1 MDRTGQAEGRQSVTE
16 THRDAGRAEARG
28 GYDHLAPLFLEL
40 RELQEDDPRRSALRE
55 RLVTEHLPV
64 AENIAR
70 RYRNRGVA
78 HQDLAQVAVVGLMN
92 AVDRFDPSRGSDF
105 MSFAVPTM
113 VGEVRRHFR
122 DSSWLVHVPR
132 PLKERH
138 ASIAA
143 AATDLTNEL
152 GRAPTPK
159 ELAARLGIPR
169 QDVIES
175 LLVAGAQRG
184 SSLDEPTRDDGSS
197 SIADRLGGE
206 DNELLNAENREALR
220 PLLAALPERE
230 RTVIVLR
237 FFHTMTQSEIA
248 KQLGISQMHVS
259 RLLARTLAQLRRAL
273 VEDA

>member
-1 MDRTGQAEGRQSVTE
+1 MTE
-16 THRDAGRAEARG
+16 RHHESAKADTRG
-28 GYDHLAPLFLEL
+28 GYDHLAPLFVEL
-40 RELQEDDPRRSALRE
+40 RSLPDDDPRRAELRE

-70 RYRNRGVA
+70 RYRNRGVP
-78 HQDLAQVAVVGLMN
+78 HQDLTQVAAVGLMH
-92 AVDRFDPSRGSDF
+92 AIDRFDPDRGADF

-138 ASIAA
+138 ASIATA
-143 AATDLTNEL
+143 AAELTAEL
-152 GRAPTPK
+152 GRSPTPT
-159 ELAARLGIPR
+159 ELASRLGVPK

-184 SSLDEPTRDDGSS
+184 ASLDEPSHDDGTV
-197 SIADRLGGE
+197 SIVERLGGE
-206 DNELLNAENREALR
+206 DEALAEAENRMALR

-237 FFHTMTQSEIA
+237 FFHNMTQSEIA
-248 KQLGISQMHVS
+248 GRLGISQMHVS
-259 RLLARTLAQLRRAL
+259 RLLAKTLSQLRRGLLA
-273 VEDA
+273 DN

>member
-1 MDRTGQAEGRQSVTE
+1 VTAQRRE
-16 THRDAGRAEARG
+16 PARSDSRG
-28 GYDHLAPLFLEL
+28 GYDHLAPLFVEL
-40 RELQEDDPRRSALRE
+40 RELDEDDPRRTELRE

-70 RYRNRGVA
+70 RYRNRGVP
-78 HQDLAQVAVVGLMN
+78 HQDLAQVAAVGLMH
-92 AVDRFDPSRGSDF
+92 AVDRFDPGRGADF

-138 ASIAA
+138 ASIATA
-143 AATDLTNEL
+143 AADLTAEL
-152 GRAPTPK
+152 GRSPTPS
-159 ELAARLGIPR
+159 ELAGRLGIPK
-169 QDVIES
+169 QEVIES

-184 SSLDEPTRDDGSS
+184 ASLDEPSHDDGTS

-206 DNELLNAENREALR
+206 DAALMDAENRMALR

-237 FFHTMTQSEIA
+237 FFHNMTQSEIA
-248 KQLGISQMHVS
+248 GRLGISQMHVS
-259 RLLARTLAQLRRAL
+259 RLLARTLAQLRRGL
-273 VEDA
+273 LSDT

>member
-1 MDRTGQAEGRQSVTE
+1 VTNQ
-16 THRDAGRAEARG
+16 RRGPSRSDSRG
-28 GYDHLAPLFLEL
+28 GYDHLAPLFVEL
-40 RELQEDDPRRSALRE
+40 RSLDEDDPHRVELRE

-70 RYRNRGVA
+70 RYRNRGVP
-78 HQDLAQVAVVGLMN
+78 HVDLAQVAAVGLMH
-92 AVDRFDPSRGSDF
+92 AVDRFDPDRGADF

-138 ASIAA
+138 ASIATA
-143 AATDLTNEL
+143 AADLTGEL
-152 GRAPTPK
+152 GRSPTPS
-159 ELAARLGIPR
+159 ELSARLGIPK
-169 QDVIES
+169 QEVIES

-184 SSLDEPTRDDGSS
+184 ASLDEPSHDDGTA
-197 SIADRLGGE
+197 SIVERLGGE
-206 DNELLNAENREALR
+206 DAALMNAENRMALR

-237 FFHTMTQSEIA
+237 FFHNMTQSEIA
-248 KQLGISQMHVS
+248 TRLGISQMHVS
-259 RLLARTLAQLRRAL
+259 RLLARTLAQLRRGL
-273 VEDA
+273 LSDG